1 MSFIEKDLSMNIQ
14 DLIRIVDG
22 TLVTKPANKNREI
35 KGGFGA
41 DLMSDVL
48 ASIQPEAV
56 LVTGLCN
63 PQVVRTAEMSDVA
76 AIVLVRG
83 KRPPAETI
91 SLASEESLPL
101 ISTPYGMFE
110 VCGRLHE
117 AGLVSLEQP
126 IADGPCD
133 CG

>member
-1 MSFIEKDLSMNIQ
+1 MNIR
-14 DLIRIVDG
+14 DLIDIIDG
-22 TLVTKPANKNREI
+22 TLISQHSNLTREI

-56 LVTGLCN
+56 LLTGLCN
-63 PQVVRTAEMSDVA
+63 PQVVRTAQMADVA

-83 KRPPAETI
+83 KVPPAETI
-91 SLASEESLPL
+91 RLANDENVPL

-110 VCGRLHE
+110 VCGRLHN
-117 AGLVSLEQP
+117 AGMPSLEQS
-126 IADGPCD
+126 IADNPCD
-133 CG
+133 CAEEPKTTRT